1 MRIHSILSPKCFIQT
16 STIEGKGVYSNNFLE
31 EGEIVAIWGGKIY
44 TANEIESL
52 SRSLPHFLTHTVSVC
67 PGYYLGS
74 ENLFEF
80 DDCEYFNHSCEA
92 NVGVKGQ
99 IVLVT
104 RKKIYPG
111 EELTFDYDTTEMFS
125 EPFQCKCGMKLC
137 RGIIDGTGW
146 SDEGFL
152 DRNKEYLSWY
162 MQDRLGINL
171 KKKLREQKFK

>member
-1 MRIHSILSPKCFIQT
+1 MRIHSLLSPKCFIQN
-16 STIEGKGVYSNNFLE
+16 SSIGGKGVFAKESFE
-31 EGEIVAIWGGKIY
+31 EGDIVAIWGGKIY
-44 TANEIESL
+44 TSKEVESI
-52 SRSLPHFLTHTVSVC
+52 SKSFPHFLTHTVSVC

-99 IVLVT
+99 IVLVS
-104 RKKIYPG
+104 RKKISVG

-125 EPFQCKCGMKLC
+125 EPFHCNCGQKLC

-146 SDEGFL
+146 KDDAFL
-152 DRNKEYLSWY
+152 ERNQRYLSWY
-162 MQDRLGINL
+162 IQDKIGINSC
-171 KKKLREQKFK
+171 RELVEQRFN